1 MSVYIYSTL
10 SQDTAY
16 TSYKPLL
23 NDRDISQVESKV
35 LIKGGSGVINK
46 NLVTP
51 MGTVTKVTDEEY
63 ALLEENQV
71 FQMHVQ
77 NGFIV
82 AERAKASIN
91 KVAKDMESR
100 DRGSQL
106 IPSDLKKEGMPK
118 VLENRI

>member
-23 NDRDISQVESKV
+23 NDRDISQVESKI
-35 LIKGGSGVINK
+35 LIKGGAGVINK

-63 ALLEENQV
+63 AMLEENQV

-82 AERAKASIN
+82 AERAKANIN